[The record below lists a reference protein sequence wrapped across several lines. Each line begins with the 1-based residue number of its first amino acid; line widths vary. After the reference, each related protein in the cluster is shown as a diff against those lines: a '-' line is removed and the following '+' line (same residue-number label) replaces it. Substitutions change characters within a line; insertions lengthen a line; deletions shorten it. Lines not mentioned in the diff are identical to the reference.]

1 MLIPRRAEALRM
13 AIRFSWS
20 ARTWRALAGGLVL
33 ASMLVAAV
41 GAHDAHVAGPY
52 RLVIGWSDEPA
63 FTGIRNAVV
72 VEITETGKGAIT
84 EPAALSVEVSFG
96 AERIVLPLNQDPVR
110 RHVFQAPLVPTRAG
124 TYTLHITGKVKSQ
137 AIDITTTC
145 SEKTFDCV
153 VDGSAIQFPVKEP
166 SAGQV
171 VERLDRSLPRAE
183 LALESA
189 ARARTIAVA
198 AIVVAALA
206 LLSAAVSLKR
216 TRKSE

>member
-1 MLIPRRAEALRM
+1 MLIAQRADGLSR
-13 AIRFSWS
+13 AIRLRWS
-20 ARTWRALAGGLVL
+20 ARTWRALAGGVVL
-33 ASMLVAAV
+33 ASALVAAV
-41 GAHDAHVAGPY
+41 EAHDAHVAGPY

-84 EPAALSVEVSFG
+84 EQAALSVEVSFG
-96 AERIVLPLNQDPVR
+96 AERIVLPLSQDPVR
-110 RHVFQAPLVPTRAG
+110 RHVFHAPLVPTRAG
-124 TYTLHITGKVKSQ
+124 TYTFHITGKVKSQ
-137 AIDITTTC
+137 AIDVTTTC

-153 VDGSAIQFPVKEP
+153 LDGSAIHFPVKEP

-189 ARARTIAVA
+189 TRARTIAVA
-198 AIVVAALA
+198 AIAVAALA

-216 TRKSE
+216 TRKG

>member
-1 MLIPRRAEALRM
+1 MASGTSRLRGTLRAVTGGVILTAAL
-13 AIRFSWS
+13 F
-20 ARTWRALAGGLVL
+20 
-33 ASMLVAAV
+33 VAAD
-41 GAHDAHVAGPY
+41 AHDAHVAGPY

-63 FTGIRNAVV
+63 FTGTRNAVV
-72 VEITETGKGAIT
+72 VEIAETGKGPMT
-84 EPAALSVEVSFG
+84 DPASLAVEVSFG

-124 TYTLHITGKVKSQ
+124 TYTFHLTGKVRSQ
-137 AIDITTTC
+137 PIDITTTC

-166 SAGQV
+166 TAGQV

-189 ARARTIAVA
+189 KRAQTMAIA
-198 AIVVAALA
+198 AIAVAALA
-206 LLSAAVSLKR
+206 LLSAAVGMKR
-216 TRKSE
+216 ARKSA